1 MLFSGAIFLFFFMP
15 LFFGGYYLLP
25 PKFRNAFA
33 LLASLFFY
41 SWGAPTFVFI
51 VVLSALVDYYLARS
65 SLNNPSKNKL
75 IYLGVA
81 LNLATLFLFKYLN
94 FFQENVQFLCSQLGF
109 EFGPVMQIAL
119 PLGISFL
126 TFQKISFLI
135 DIKRGNAALPKSFVD
150 YLLFVTLFPQLIAG
164 PIIRYKTLAVQL
176 AERHANANF
185 ENRLS
190 GFYRFVIG
198 LAKKV
203 LIADQIA
210 PLANQAFEISENPAI
225 YFIGIVAYTFQIYF
239 DFSGYSDMA
248 IGLGKMMD
256 FQFPENFN
264 FPYKSESV
272 KAFWKRWH
280 MTLGQWMQ
288 DYLYIPLGGNRV
300 STTRLYVNLWLVFLL
315 SGLWHGAS
323 FNFLIWGAWHGF
335 AITLDHRFRV
345 FDKLPKSFKII
356 VTFCWV
362 SLGWVWFRAEN
373 FQEAITIY
381 MGLFQSLPSLVTASK
396 LQLSVLV
403 FAIVFSFLPT
413 TFNAF
418 FNQKSET
425 IQRIKWLIISLLLVL
440 CIGAIAVSG
449 EQPFIYFRF

>member
-41 SWGAPTFVFI
+41 SWGAPTFVVI
-51 VVLSALVDYYLARS
+51 VVLSALVDYYLAKS
-65 SLNNPSKNKL
+65 SINNPSKNKL

-81 LNLATLFLFKYLN
+81 LNIATLFLFKYFN
-94 FFQENVQFLCSQLGF
+94 FFQENVQLLFAKLSL
-109 EFGPVMQIAL
+109 EFGAVMQIAL

-135 DIKRGNAALPKSFVD
+135 DIKRGNATLPKSFVD

-164 PIIRYKTLAVQL
+164 PILRYKTLAVQL
-176 AERHANANF
+176 ADRHANANF

-210 PLANQAFEISENPAI
+210 PLANQAFDISDNPAI
-225 YFIGIVAYTFQIYF
+225 YFIGIVAYTVQIYF

-248 IGLGKMMD
+248 IGLGRMMD

-264 FPYKSESV
+264 FPYKSHSV
-272 KAFWKRWH
+272 KSFWKRWH
-280 MTLGQWMQ
+280 ITLGQWMQ

-300 STTRLYVNLWLVFLL
+300 STTRLYANLWLVFLL

-335 AITLDHRFRV
+335 AITLEQRFRV
-345 FDKLPKSFKII
+345 LDKLPNALKIMI
-356 VTFCWV
+356 TFSWV

-373 FQEAITIY
+373 FMDAITIY
-381 MGLFQSLPSLVTASK
+381 KGLFQSLPSLETASK

-403 FAIVFSFLPT
+403 FAIVFSFSPT
-413 TFNAF
+413 AIIAF
-418 FNQKSET
+418 FYQNSDS
-425 IQRIKWLIISLLLVL
+425 IQRFKCLIISLLLVL
-440 CIGAIAVSG
+440 CIGAIAASG

>member
-1 MLFSGAIFLFFFMP
+1 MLFSGAIFLFFFLP

-25 PKFRNAFA
+25 TKFRNAFA
-33 LLASLFFY
+33 LLASLIFY
-41 SWGAPTFVFI
+41 SWGAPTFVFV
-51 VVLSALVDYYLARS
+51 VVLSALADYYLAKS

-75 IYLGVA
+75 IYLGVT
-81 LNLATLFLFKYLN
+81 LNLVTLFVFKYFN
-94 FFQENVQFLCSQLGF
+94 FFQENVQFLFSQMGF
-109 EFGPVMQIAL
+109 EFGPAMQIAL

-135 DIKRGNAALPKSFVD
+135 DIKRGNAVLPKSFVD

-164 PIIRYKTLAVQL
+164 PIIRYKTLAGQL
-176 AERHANANF
+176 AERHAGASF

-210 PLANQAFEISENPAI
+210 PIANQAFEISDNPAI
-225 YFIGIVAYTFQIYF
+225 YFIGIIAYTFQIYF

-300 STTRLYVNLWLVFLL
+300 STTRLYINLWLVFLL

-335 AITLDHRFRV
+335 AITMEQRFHV
-345 FDKLPKSFKII
+345 SVKLPRAVRIMI
-356 VTFCWV
+356 TFCWV

-373 FQEAITIY
+373 FTDAITIY
-381 MGLFQSLPSLVTASK
+381 KGVFQTLPSVEMASK
-396 LQLSVLV
+396 FQLSVLV
-403 FAIVFSFLPT
+403 FAIVFSFLPSPVI
-413 TFNAF
+413 AYY
-418 FNQKSET
+418 NQISAS
-425 IQRIKWLIISLLLVL
+425 IQGFKWLIISLILVL